1 MLHPRAARPDAGW
14 AAVLAGATL
23 LFVLAVIA
31 ASAYVRLGSAQVPTA
46 SALTIDAAR
55 TIRGSAGS
63 VAAIG
68 VAALAV
74 AAAVVRTARAP
85 LAAAAGGALALTILL
100 SIVGFATGTEP
111 PRWAAYTN
119 QFGGVLLAGLLG
131 WLAGRAGSRLRVTVE
146 DRRLAIAALA
156 LCVLQAAFG
165 GGIATSGRDPS
176 AALLVLH
183 AAAGVAA
190 ACCAAAL
197 SVQLSGRNARS
208 LGAALMA
215 CAVCVPF
222 AGLASALASM
232 PASLQVAHAIS
243 GAALLA
249 CVAFAAGRLE
259 PGA

>member
-1 MLHPRAARPDAGW
+1 MLHPRAAPDAGW
-14 AAVLAGATL
+14 AVVLAGATL

-46 SALTIDAAR
+46 SASTIDAAR

-74 AAAVVRTARAP
+74 AAAMIRSVRAP
-85 LAAAAGGALALTILL
+85 LAAGAGGALALTVLL

-131 WLAGRAGSRLRVTVE
+131 WLAGRAGSRLRVTVD
-146 DRRLAIAALA
+146 DRRLGVAALV

-165 GGIATSGRDPS
+165 GAIATAGRDPS
-176 AALLVLH
+176 AALLILH
-183 AAAGVAA
+183 AAVGVAA

-208 LGAALMA
+208 LRAALIA
-215 CAVCVPF
+215 CVVSVPL
-222 AGLASALASM
+222 AGIASAVAAM

-243 GAALLA
+243 GATLLA

-259 PGA
+259 PGP